1 MTPPIKIISIVSAAL
16 FCLPSTSYAGKL
28 SDFKEDIKNEQ
39 RSSSSNS
46 TRVESHDDDSAH
58 FLDYVGFALHLG
70 DDEQETTSESP
81 RLTPAN
87 TDTAANTDNETVA
100 NTDNETEIDSKIAD
114 ENSFMNAGV
123 RSFTSVY
130 PTPDEYNPDGSPVV
144 KRELGSAL
152 LPFVRFDVASQYIDD
167 IDVLDYRAEIGYG
180 PIALHYNR
188 TEFEEE
194 ASGDDS
200 SDSMTINRY
209 HGVYRMTLTPNI
221 ELGVGLGLLQIDDDD
236 IENEMSLYIPVLMHV
251 SDHVNCEFQYG
262 YTESI
267 EDVDLALAYSP
278 GFISLKLGYRML
290 MVSKSDLGGPYAGV
304 ALHF

>member
-16 FCLPSTSYAGKL
+16 LCLPSTSYAGKL
-28 SDFKEDIKNEQ
+28 SDFKEDVKNEQ
-39 RSSSSNS
+39 RSSSSHS
-46 TRVESHDDDSAH
+46 TRAESHDSDSGSGSPH
-58 FLDYVGFALHLG
+58 FLDYVGFALQLG

-81 RLTPAN
+81 SLTPPD
-87 TDTAANTDNETVA
+87 TDTVA
-100 NTDNETEIDSKIAD
+100 TADNETEVDSKIAD

-130 PTPDEYNPDGSPVV
+130 PTPDEYNPDGSTIV

-180 PIALHYNR
+180 PFALQYNS
-188 TEFEEE
+188 TEYEEE
-194 ASGDDS
+194 ASGNGK

-209 HGVYRMTLTPNI
+209 HGVYRMSLTPNI
-221 ELGVGLGLLQIDDDD
+221 EVGVGLGLLLIDDDD
-236 IENEMSLYIPVLMHV
+236 IESDISFYIPVLMHV
-251 SDHVNCEFQYG
+251 SDHVNCEFRYG

-267 EDVDLALAYSP
+267 EDIDLALAYSP